1 MVHDANR
8 FFVLTGGPGS
18 GKSSLIEAL
27 ARLGYSH
34 TVEAGRGIIQDQA
47 DIGGLALPWADK
59 RLFAMMLAWEL
70 RSFRIAREH
79 PGTVFFDR
87 GVPDVT
93 GYLRL
98 VGEPVPQHA
107 VKAAKEFRYNRRVF
121 IAPPWKEIF
130 HPDCERRI
138 AASLDRRTGPV
149 RSERDQ
155 RSRILGPM
163 FSRLLLSEQAG
174 QCLKCRTPVRII
186 AIPCRSAASITS

>member
-1 MVHDANR
+1 MVHESNR

-34 TVEAGRGIIQDQA
+34 TVEAGRGIIQDQV

-59 RLFAMMLAWEL
+59 SLFAEMMLAWEL
-70 RSFRIAREH
+70 RSFRIAQEH
-79 PGTVFFDR
+79 SGPVFFDR

-107 VKAAKEFRYNRRVF
+107 VKAANEFRYNRRVF

-130 HPDCERRI
+130 HPDRERRQDFDE
-138 AASLDRRTGPV
+138 AVRTYDSLASTYSDYGYELVELPRV
-149 RSERDQ
+149 SIEERVQ
-155 RSRILGPM
+155 FVLNAIG
-163 FSRLLLSEQAG
+163 EAG
-174 QCLKCRTPVRII
+174 F
-186 AIPCRSAASITS
+186 